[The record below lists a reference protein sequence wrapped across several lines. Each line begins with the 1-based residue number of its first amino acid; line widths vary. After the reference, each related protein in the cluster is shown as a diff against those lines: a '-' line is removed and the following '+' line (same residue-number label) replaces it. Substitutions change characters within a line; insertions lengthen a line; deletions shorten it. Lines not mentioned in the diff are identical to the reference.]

1 MKTLNCL
8 SFYDLWERKISLT
21 GTGIGVEGEKV
32 LNFEKLLLCKMKEN
46 WKISTQKTCKK
57 TNLQD
62 NFPAEVIRKPA
73 HFCMMG
79 KFWPKFLQTISNGW

>member
-1 MKTLNCL
+1 MKNI
-8 SFYDLWERKISLT
+8 FNQNEM
-21 GTGIGVEGEKV
+21 GVERIKV

-46 WKISTQKTCKK
+46 WQISKQKTCKK

-62 NFPAEVIRKPA
+62 NFPEEVIRKPA

-79 KFWPKFLQTISNGW
+79 KFWPNFCKQSVMGGEIPRGGLLSSF